1 MQLIRF
7 NITIVLII
15 IVSCPLWI
23 CAQIPKK
30 SGFIPPLKI
39 PLLLSGN
46 FGELRSNHIHSGLD
60 FKTYGLPGLNVYAA
74 DDGYV
79 SRIKIEQSGFGN
91 AVYISHPN
99 GYTSVYGHL
108 SKFRPDIDSLANAC
122 HYKENK
128 FSIEIFLKPNELKV
142 KKGEVIAFSGNSGG
156 SMGPHLHFEIRDK
169 SQMPV
174 NIQRYFNFPIKD
186 TIPPKIFNVWIY
198 PMDSLSFIN
207 HENLPKCFKVIQTND
222 KTIMEAEQPILIK
235 GKITFGI
242 ETLDFM
248 NSSSNTLGVY
258 SIELYFNNQLKFSQ
272 VIDRILFSEN
282 RSVNSLIDYGYY
294 LKNRVRINR
303 LYVQPNNKLSVYH
316 GVQNQGVILPKD
328 SSVCNVRIRVSDNNL
343 NISEVKFDVK
353 YDMKKEITIPK
364 PSLNSGEVKLINCFV
379 DDNFRNDQVEIHFP
393 AFSMFDNFLIYY
405 ESLPGMQI
413 FFSDIHHFKN
423 EDVPINKPVNLKIK
437 PKNLPVKL
445 QSKALLARIND
456 FGEMDWFGG
465 GYSGGFVSAP
475 IKAFGKYAIVVD
487 TIAPCIV
494 PINKFVKNQDF
505 SDWDKIAFTVTDS
518 QSGISFF
525 SGKIDGQWA
534 LFEYDEK
541 QDLIYYRFDL
551 RRIKRKMKHSL
562 DFVVIDKKGNKANYH
577 STIYK

>member
-7 NITIVLII
+7 NSSIVLII
-15 IVSCPLWI
+15 IVACPLWI
-23 CAQIPKK
+23 CAQIPKNPD
-30 SGFIPPLKI
+30 FIPPLKI

-46 FGELRSNHIHSGLD
+46 FGEMRSNHLHSGLD

-79 SRIKIEQSGFGN
+79 SKIKIEQSGFGN
-91 AVYISHPN
+91 AIYISHPN

-108 SKFRPDIDSLANAC
+108 SKFRPDIDSLSNSC
-122 HYKENK
+122 HYKQNK
-128 FSIEIFLKPNELKV
+128 FGIEIFLKPNELRV

-198 PMDSLSFIN
+198 PMDSISFIN
-207 HENLPKCFKVIQTND
+207 HKNLPQCFKVIQTND
-222 KTIMEAEQPILIK
+222 KTILDTEQPILIK

-294 LKNRVRINR
+294 LKNRVRINK
-303 LYVQPNNKLSVYH
+303 LYVQPNNKLSIYH

-328 SSVCNVRIRVSDNNL
+328 LSVCNVRIRVSDNNL

-353 YDMKKEITIPK
+353 YDMKEENAIPK
-364 PSLNSGEVKLINCFV
+364 TSLNNGEARLINCFV

-393 AFSMFDNFLIYY
+393 AFSMFDNFMIYY
-405 ESLPGMQI
+405 ERLPGVQG

-423 EDVPINKPVNLKIK
+423 EDVPINKSINLKIK
-437 PKNLPVKL
+437 AKNLPAKL

-456 FGEMDWFGG
+456 FGKMDWFGG

-475 IKAFGKYAIVVD
+475 IKAFGKYVIVVD
-487 TIAPCIV
+487 TIAPCII

-505 SDWDKIAFTVTDS
+505 SDWDKIAFLVTDS

-551 RRIKRKMKHSL
+551 RRIKPKMKHSL

-577 STIYK
+577 SIIYK

>member
-7 NITIVLII
+7 NTTIVLII

-23 CAQIPKK
+23 CAQIPKN
-30 SGFIPPLKI
+30 SRFIPPLKI

-46 FGELRSNHIHSGLD
+46 FGELRSNHLHSGLD
-60 FKTYGLPGLNVYAA
+60 FKTYGLPGLNIYAT
-74 DDGYV
+74 DDGYI

-91 AVYISHPN
+91 AIYISHPN

-108 SKFRPDIDSLANAC
+108 SKFRPDIDSLINVW

-142 KKGEVIAFSGNSGG
+142 RKGEIIAFSGNSGG

-174 NIQRYFNFPIKD
+174 NIQRYFNFPITD
-186 TIPPKIFNVWIY
+186 TIPPKIYNVWVY
-198 PMDSLSFIN
+198 PMDSMSFVN
-207 HENLPKCFKVIQTND
+207 HENLPHCLKAIHRNG
-222 KTIMEAEQPILIK
+222 KTILDADQPIYVK
-235 GKITFGI
+235 GKIAFGI

-248 NSSSNTLGVY
+248 NLSSSTLGVY
-258 SIELYFNNQLKFSQ
+258 SIEVYLNNRLEFSQ

-294 LKNRVRINR
+294 VKNRVRINR
-303 LYVQPNNKLSVYH
+303 LYVQPNNNLSIYH
-316 GVQNQGVILPKD
+316 GVRNQGVILLQDP
-328 SSVCNVRIRVSDNNL
+328 SEYNVRIRVADNNL
-343 NISEVKFDVK
+343 NISEVKFAVK
-353 YDMKKEITIPK
+353 YSIKEGNSIPK
-364 PSLNSGEVKLINCFV
+364 PSLNNAGTKLINCFV
-379 DDNFRNDQVEIHFP
+379 GDNSRNDQVEIHFP
-393 AFSMFDNFLIYY
+393 ALSMFDNFSIHY
-405 ESLPGMQI
+405 ERLPGMQG
-413 FFSDIHHFKN
+413 FFSNIHHFKN
-423 EDVPINKPVNLKIK
+423 EDIPINKPVNLKIK
-437 PKNLPVKL
+437 ARNIPLKL

-475 IKAFGKYAIVVD
+475 IRTFGKYAIVVD

-494 PINKFVKNQDF
+494 LINKFVKNQDF

-551 RRIKRKMKHSL
+551 RKIKSKMKHSL
-562 DFVVIDKKGNKANYH
+562 DFLVIDKKGNKASYN
-577 STIYK
+577 SIIYK